1 MSTDAWSGVADAR
14 ADWQQADDEL
24 PRLRAIHGDLSA
36 TLDALV
42 RNKPENAPIGDTI
55 DSLGRLGGESDDRRA
70 ALDFLTTPVL
80 DGDLT
85 VRAAFQQGRAVTTA
99 ADDVASALASYVD
112 GGSWSAVESA
122 FTDVLQP
129 TGGPMAIDTT
139 TLEQLVTLF
148 GLAVEAAIAAR
159 ETRADA
165 LQTALASAYAE
176 LDEPL
181 SEMDDQPIALLP
193 VRLETRFVDDAG
205 AKADDLTQL
214 LVRVY
219 PDQIHSDTHEEQ
231 LTDDEVRWGQNFW
244 ATLWYARHPDPDVVP
259 STPSDSYV
267 QNRLPNQRLRE
278 LVADID
284 PAEFSEAHHKRYRE
298 LKERAWKQLLD
309 RFGRERAAYVVHAL
323 EPTDEDLASALVTR
337 PPAPPQ
343 PPSDQGDGS
352 AWMYP
357 GAFAEQIDTDAITSQ
372 ISDDALDDQ
381 IDSSSTGIDDSSLQL
396 DDDATG
402 QIERSESDEDLRGD
416 GGETAAESG
425 EDGSAGN
432 LPTKVSTLSFP
443 EVPRRPASWTQQPR
457 AALLPDRWIAVAEWE
472 TPQGKTKRAAVEG
485 DPIREPLP
493 MGPSPESVAAEDLAN
508 QSTDSPAPDGNEWMV
523 DFEAAE
529 TVGMGMRLRLSGLS
543 GFDPHRGFSTL
554 TVLGVKASMDAEDT
568 PDAVTELLD
577 AHHYTDGIEF
587 LEQGTPTN
595 NHDGSSGYTAKDD
608 PLDSMQIEVGEP
620 LVESGDRSDGDLL
633 ARALA
638 IDAEEDHVFEH
649 VENAGGTQQRDARH
663 MNSALWPATLGYFFQ
678 DLMIHNDLTDNPSI
692 FGGGMPENLQGSKRR
707 DRLSQLMLWHDA
719 YRRHFVRYVRGRGPF
734 PAIRV
739 GKQPYGI
746 LPTKAID
753 TERDISV
760 LDQQVVADL
769 ELGRQSVADLEKQGT
784 DLTTLVN
791 GGVEPTLLMDAG
803 AKPDQLLE
811 AGASP
816 DDLLAGG
823 VEARTILQE
832 SGMTPDSLTQDG
844 IGLLK
849 TSRATRSR
857 LKSAG
862 VPVEELEQQGLTIRA
877 LVRGEVSDEQ
887 LAELGITTKA
897 VGEVLLPRQA
907 KSLGITP
914 DALERAGVTPGAL
927 LRGEISAAQV
937 EQLGL
942 STRAVADVVLPQAVR
957 DLGITPKTL
966 EDADLSPVD
975 LLNGQVS
982 AADLEAA
989 GVTSE
994 ALAEALLPQELVDF
1008 GVTPEQVGQAVGVE
1022 ELFNGDVGVEDLQ
1035 QAGLNTQNLADALLP
1050 QSFRDAG
1057 ITPHSLESA
1066 GITPAAVLAGKVS
1079 PEDILEAGVTPDAL
1093 ADAGVLPDAFA
1104 DVGAVFGDLLSVG
1117 LKPMELL
1124 EQGLSPKALVD
1135 AGVDPQMLVDAG
1147 LAPKKLVDAGMDV
1160 VELAAKGT
1168 IPVQDLLEAGAS
1180 PQELSRLGAAVE
1192 DLSGGE
1198 IPAQELVQAGFAA
1211 MDLLEAGADAL
1222 GVAQGGARPS
1232 QLRDAG
1238 VDAGTLRD
1246 AGKAAGSLRQA
1257 GYTAAELLDSNYTVE
1272 ELLNGGF
1279 SPEELS
1285 AAGVDR
1291 TALEGTGR
1299 DVGDLLAA
1307 GHPPEELRSEGY
1319 GPGELLEAGI
1329 DVAGLV
1335 AAGYTAGE
1343 LKDAGLS
1350 TDQLVAA
1357 GMDPSSLQA
1366 AGVDA
1371 KSLAD
1376 AGVDARRLK
1385 DAGAKAEDLLD
1396 HGFDP
1401 GELLDAGFNSVELE
1415 VAGVDVD
1422 QLAADVVEGEAGVD
1436 EVADAALEGVQYAA
1450 TVLEDPEQAER
1461 DLYSFSF
1468 DPAAPKLG
1476 QLSGSDTGGT
1486 SGGGGMG
1493 QPDGGV
1499 LAGAPVVRPLSIDDK
1514 LPGDLQSR
1522 LGGLGEQWGDAAAG
1536 LPFAGPTDESGVL
1549 DALKREGVSAD
1560 IRQQTMAFS
1569 AESIDHADRV
1579 NDLVR
1584 YWYGG
1589 GSPIRDL
1596 VYDMCE
1602 GRIDLDPRIGH
1613 FRLEDISREAI
1624 NDRDG
1629 SSGRDIQEFYNYML
1643 SFDRQGTIQPHEMV
1657 DADIG
1662 QFIDILLDSTFS
1674 EIKSLSHIELIKP
1687 ENVAL
1692 NADAIEDVDNWAGMT
1707 DEESRRAVVNA
1718 LEKADDPNG
1727 FVDELVTNARAN
1739 FPGRSKYYQFAQ
1751 NQTEHND
1758 SGALRSLLRLLL
1770 QYGTLQEY
1778 VTARRRLGLAY
1789 DDLPDAWPDPAY
1801 YGPGDVGPLSTL
1813 RDEAPKALG
1822 AHPNIGGMQ
1831 TEVTSYSKYG
1841 TTPTR
1846 EVYDYVDALQDAAL
1860 HYTSTT
1866 SIDPRMSE
1874 FTDSLEYL
1882 GGVEPAELATLA
1894 RETMDL
1900 ASHRLD
1906 AWWTSLATKDLFE
1919 LREAQGSYDTE
1930 AGFDHEKWSGG
1941 GSDTPRAT
1949 LDPGLLSNV
1958 ALPDGIAG
1966 GTGTSGGTGAGSS
1979 AGGGA
1984 STGAGVSS
1992 DIEADVSNVGE
2003 GDSSGST
2010 GGGVQPQFDPAAI
2023 ADMDI
2028 QLSGSQADDDSQPDG
2043 GFRGFD
2049 TDLGDVSGGEQSSD
2063 TRVGDQQPGG
2073 GSQTGSIDLDALA
2086 ESGQIA
2092 TREQLTDPSKLSS
2105 RAQSDPGLYVGGYG
2119 FVEDLSADVEGT
2131 DNPQYVHA
2139 PSEQQATTAAVLRS
2153 GYEAH
2158 EKDEGENVLAIDLSA
2173 DRVRAG
2179 LRLIRGVRRGQSL
2192 AELLGY
2198 RFERRLRET
2207 TLETD
2212 ADVMQYAHV
2221 FRTAFPAKVGK
2232 LKRPDESQIQG
2243 KTEGQKDLAK
2253 RDVVDGRK
2261 LVENWDD
2268 YPFGHGDELPAVGT
2282 DDYDAIDAIVAEL
2295 SDDVDAAG
2303 DLLTAESVHQLGQGN
2318 YEAAGGSVSALAD
2331 GDPLPDPEIART
2343 PRSQTGLTHRQC
2355 LLFGT
2360 PTVQSGATP
2369 RSSAEPALAAWASGL
2384 LPDHDAVECL
2394 ATYRWTETTIDQSGT
2409 EVETE
2414 QTHETSVSLSDLDLG
2429 SLDVLLLFGADRQP
2443 ARSEL
2448 EQRLVYALVRDRP
2461 TSPAVPADA
2470 EIELELTETVSA
2482 GATPMAD
2489 VLELARSLREV
2500 VQTGRPATAEDLA
2513 HPTDARGEGYDVST
2527 ADTLETRANTAQ
2539 DRLLD
2544 IAVQVDERLSVLDSD
2559 HALGD
2564 GVDDLLAAQTASAD
2578 GGTPTGNA
2586 GGSWGGLG
2594 GGVTLPGDTS
2604 PVSDAPFRI
2613 PEPTVTEQATDL
2625 VDAIEAV
2632 VSEVPLADAELTAS
2646 AVDAG
2651 AIRAELS
2658 ALLDTLPAGVADPNA
2673 VRADVTVESGTQQS
2687 IAGVLGQPV
2696 SVPVIPSDDADGA
2709 SSDSGD
2715 GDDSGDG
2722 SGSGDGTGSG
2732 DDGPAG
2738 SGPITW
2744 LPPGGQLETSIPDA
2758 TFSQPETTVDMAD
2771 LSETSYS
2778 GTTDYAENL
2787 ESVSIAGGALGL
2799 SGSGQ
2804 DDGGAGG
2811 SEDESGDGS
2820 DDDSEPQIDW
2830 STSTATIR
2838 AWGTDGLSWF
2848 EREATTTPDPDGSF
2862 SVDFDFSDVASGTPF
2877 QLVATVDGTVVYS
2890 ATGRVVD
2897 DSLSTTAQS
2906 TLENDCPNLRKLLWL
2921 RSRQDGFDTASGA
2934 SGDLAYALSMAEFD
2948 ALQSERDAADPST
2961 TPITTDD
2968 VDSVDDL
2975 LAVEGIDPSALASH
2989 FDSAVGPI
2997 SKLGLDR
3004 IVDVTGEGGPDDVRF
3019 WYGPTQSLGDVRAR
3033 LSRTLDNP
3041 ALYNAGAAPWLLSY
3055 HHDSAALLHGMDGG
3069 ERVAA
3074 YLDAFLSGPPWVLR
3088 YIDEHVED
3096 PVTLFEELTAWLY
3109 DPASVEDP
3117 GDLPTTLHDLASVVT
3132 DMPALAVLFDGLPT
3146 VEDKTHL
3153 ETFKIHL
3160 QGLASTM
3167 GGGAPSMPDPAT
3179 AKATFDADAS
3189 AATTDLASDAHS
3201 VATTIDPVVGSEAD
3215 RSLRRI
3221 VLERLRQPM
3230 TVAASY
3236 GVFGSTPRSP
3246 DGGVPEDEAALLEQA
3261 RALLERLRTRL
3272 EDAAPLDP
3280 RAPTDGGTQPP
3291 AQRVEAQTDR
3301 LQALFGEDFTVLP
3314 PFTPSNGPELAT
3326 TFTDDGLIPDDDSM
3340 AAETLLQ
3347 RSATFRETVADF
3359 REARTYAEAIAGTLT
3374 EPLTVGQVPYE
3385 PGDTWVGVD
3394 DADPD
3399 AGKLS
3404 LVAQFG
3410 PDLTPG
3416 AVDQP
3421 ITGLFLDEW
3430 SEAIPNESETSGVA
3444 LNYDDPGNRPP
3455 QSVLVATPPEE
3466 GWSLDELAATVAE
3479 TGEYMKRRAVDL
3491 GDLEDPS
3498 YLFPG
3503 LYFARQDDP
3512 TPETPTVAFE
3522 MLDWYDRQLE
3532 YTLLRP
3538 QLQVE
3543 LQGVFFDG

>member
-1 MSTDAWSGVADAR
+1 MSTDAWSGVTDAR

-24 PRLRAIHGDLSA
+24 PRLRAIHGDLST

-42 RNKPENAPIGDTI
+42 RNKPENAPVGDAI
-55 DSLGRLGGESDDRRA
+55 DSLRRLGGESDDRRA
-70 ALDFLTTPVL
+70 ALDFLTTPAL

-99 ADDVASALASYVD
+99 ADGVASALASYVD

-159 ETRADA
+159 ETRADT
-165 LQTALASAYAE
+165 LQTALASAYDE
-176 LDEPL
+176 IEEPL
-181 SEMDDQPIALLP
+181 PEMDDQPIALLP

-205 AKADDLTQL
+205 AKESDLTQL

-219 PDQIHSDTHEEQ
+219 PDQIHSDSHEEQ

-259 STPSDSYV
+259 STPSDSYL
-267 QNRLPNQRLRE
+267 QDRLPNQRLRE

-323 EPTDEDLASALVTR
+323 EPTDEELAGALVTR

-343 PPSDQGDGS
+343 PPSDQGSGS

-372 ISDDALDDQ
+372 INDDALAEQ
-381 IDSSSTGIDDSSLQL
+381 IDSSSTRIDESSLQL
-396 DDDATG
+396 DDDTTG
-402 QIERSESDEDLRGD
+402 QIESTESEDDLRGD
-416 GGETAAESG
+416 GGQTTVESE
-425 EDGSAGN
+425 EDSSEDE
-432 LPTKVSTLSFP
+432 LPTKVPQLTFP

-472 TPQGKTKRAAVEG
+472 TPRGKTKRAAVEG
-485 DPIREPLP
+485 GPIREPLP
-493 MGPSPESVAAEDLAN
+493 MGPSPESVAEEDLAN

-529 TVGMGMRLRLSGLS
+529 NVGMGMRLRLSGLS

-595 NHDGSSGYTAKDD
+595 NHDESSGYTAKDD
-608 PLDSMQIEVGEP
+608 PLESMEIEVGEP

-649 VENAGGTQQRDARH
+649 VENAGGTQQRNARH

-678 DLMIHNDLTDNPSI
+678 DLMIHNDLTSNPSI

-707 DRLSQLMLWHDA
+707 DRLSELMLWHDA

-734 PAIRV
+734 PALRV

-746 LPTKAID
+746 LPTKATD

-760 LDQQVVADL
+760 LDQQVIADL
-769 ELGRQSVADLEKQGT
+769 ELGRQSVADLQNQGT
-784 DLTTLVN
+784 DLSTLVN
-791 GGVEPTLLMDAG
+791 GGVQPKLLMDAG
-803 AKPDQLLE
+803 AKPDQLVD

-816 DDLLAGG
+816 DELLAGG
-823 VEARTILQE
+823 VEARTIVQE

-897 VGEVLLPRQA
+897 VAEALLPRQA

-914 DALERAGVTPGAL
+914 EALERAGVTPGAL

-937 EQLGL
+937 EKLGL

-966 EDADLSPVD
+966 EDADISPVD
-975 LLNGQVS
+975 LLNGRVS
-982 AADLEAA
+982 ASDLEAA

-994 ALAEALLPQELVDF
+994 ALAEALLPQELIDF
-1008 GVTPEQVGQAVGVE
+1008 GITPEQVGQAVGVE
-1022 ELFNGDVGVEDLQ
+1022 QLFNGDLGVEDLQ

-1057 ITPHSLESA
+1057 ITPDSLETA
-1066 GITPAAVLAGKVS
+1066 GITPEAVLAGKVS
-1079 PEDILEAGVTPDAL
+1079 PEDIIEAGVTPDAL

-1104 DVGAVFGDLLSVG
+1104 DVGAVFGDLLSAG

-1147 LAPKKLVDAGMDV
+1147 LAPRKLVDAGMDV
-1160 VELAAKGT
+1160 VELAARGT

-1180 PQELSRLGAAVE
+1180 PQELARLGAAVE

-1198 IPAQELVQAGFAA
+1198 IPAQELVQSGFAA
-1211 MDLLEAGADAL
+1211 MDLLQAGADAL

-1285 AAGVDR
+1285 AAGVEGA
-1291 TALEGTGR
+1291 ALEGTGR
-1299 DVGDLLAA
+1299 DVGELLAA
-1307 GHPPEELRSEGY
+1307 GHPPEQLRSEGY
-1319 GPGELLEAGI
+1319 GPDQLLEAGI

-1335 AAGYTAGE
+1335 AAGYAAGE

-1357 GMDPSSLQA
+1357 GMDPSALRA

-1385 DAGAKAEDLLD
+1385 DTGAKAEDLLD

-1401 GELLDAGFNSVELE
+1401 QALLDAGFNSVELE

-1422 QLAADVVEGEAGVD
+1422 QLAEDVVEGEAGVD

-1468 DPAAPKLG
+1468 DPATPKLS
-1476 QLSGSDTGGT
+1476 QLSGSDTGGGSG
-1486 SGGGGMG
+1486 SGGTG

-1499 LAGAPVVRPLSIDDK
+1499 LAGTPVVRPLSIDDR

-1589 GSPIRDL
+1589 GSPVRDL

-1613 FRLEDISREAI
+1613 FRLEDISREKI
-1624 NDRDG
+1624 NDRES

-1643 SFDRQGTIQPHEMV
+1643 SFDRQGTIEPHEMV

-1662 QFIDILLDSTFS
+1662 QFVDILLDSTFS

-1692 NADAIEDVDNWAGMT
+1692 NADAVESVDSWAGMT
-1707 DEESRRAVVNA
+1707 DEASRRAIVNA
-1718 LEKADDPNG
+1718 LEDADDPNE

-1789 DDLPDAWPDPAY
+1789 DDLPAAWPDPAY
-1801 YGPGDVGPLSTL
+1801 YGPGDEGPLSTL

-1831 TEVTSYSKYG
+1831 TTVTSYSKYG
-1841 TTPTR
+1841 TTPMR

-1866 SIDPRMSE
+1866 SIDPRISE
-1874 FTDSLEYL
+1874 FTDSLSYL
-1882 GGVEPAELATLA
+1882 GGVEPAKLATLA
-1894 RETMDL
+1894 RETLDL

-1930 AGFDHEKWSGG
+1930 AGFDHEKWNGG

-1958 ALPDGIAG
+1958 TLPDGIAG
-1966 GTGTSGGTGAGSS
+1966 STGTSDGSTGVSSGSAGTGTGGSVGSDV
-1979 AGGGA
+1979 
-1984 STGAGVSS
+1984 STNV
-1992 DIEADVSNVGE
+1992 EADISNVGE
-2003 GDSSGST
+2003 GDSSGSA
-2010 GGGVQPQFDPAAI
+2010 GGAGQPQFDPAAI
-2023 ADMDI
+2023 ANMDI
-2028 QLSGSQADDDSQPDG
+2028 QLSGSADQSDGSQPDG

-2049 TDLGDVSGGEQSSD
+2049 ADLGNVSGDDQSSG
-2063 TRVGDQQPGG
+2063 THASDQQAGG
-2073 GSQTGSIDLDALA
+2073 GSQGGTIDLDALA

-2092 TREQLTDPSKLSS
+2092 TREQLTDPSILSS

-2119 FVEDLSADVEGT
+2119 FVEDLSADIEGR
-2131 DNPQYVHA
+2131 DDPQYIHA

-2158 EKDEGENVLAIDLSA
+2158 EEDEGENVLAIDLSA

-2268 YPFGHGDELPAVGT
+2268 YPFGHGDELPAVGS

-2331 GDPLPDPEIART
+2331 GDPLPDPDIART

-2360 PTVQSGATP
+2360 PAVQSGATP

-2384 LPDHDAVECL
+2384 LPAHGDVECL
-2394 ATYRWTETTIDQSGT
+2394 ATYRWTETTTDQSGT
-2409 EVETE
+2409 ETETE
-2414 QTHETSVSLSDLDLG
+2414 QTHERSVTLADLDLG

-2461 TSPAVPADA
+2461 SSPAVPADA

-2482 GATPMAD
+2482 GAIPMAD

-2500 VQTGRPATAEDLA
+2500 IQTGRPATAEDLA

-2539 DRLLD
+2539 DRLLEVT
-2544 IAVQVDERLSVLDSD
+2544 AQVDERLSVLDSD
-2559 HALGD
+2559 HAVGD
-2564 GVDDLLAAQTASAD
+2564 GIDDLLATQTASAD
-2578 GGTPTGNA
+2578 GGMPTGNA

-2594 GGVTLPGDTS
+2594 GGVTLPGNTS
-2604 PVSDAPFRI
+2604 PVSDMAFRI

-2632 VSEVPLADAELTAS
+2632 DSEVPLTDAESTAT
-2646 AVDAG
+2646 AIDAG
-2651 AIRAELS
+2651 AIRSELS
-2658 ALLDTLPAGVADPNA
+2658 ALLDTLPAGLANPNA
-2673 VRADVTVESGTQQS
+2673 VRADVTVESDTQQS
-2687 IAGVLGQPV
+2687 ISGVLGQPV
-2696 SVPVIPSDDADGA
+2696 AVPEIP
-2709 SSDSGD
+2709 SSDSGG

-2722 SGSGDGTGSG
+2722 SGSDDGSG
-2732 DDGPAG
+2732 SGDGPAG
-2738 SGPITW
+2738 GGPITW

-2771 LSETSYS
+2771 LPETSYS
-2778 GTTDYAENL
+2778 GTTYYADNL
-2787 ESVSIAGGALGL
+2787 ESVTVAGGALGL
-2799 SGSGQ
+2799 DGTDSGTDS
-2804 DDGGAGG
+2804 D
-2811 SEDESGDGS
+2811 SGDETSGS

-2848 EREATTTPDPDGSF
+2848 ERETTTTPDSDGSF
-2862 SVDFDFSDVASGTPF
+2862 SVAFDFSDVASGTPF
-2877 QLVATVDGTVVYS
+2877 HLVATVEGTVVYS

-2897 DSLSTTAQS
+2897 GSLSTTAQS
-2906 TLENDCPNLRKLLWL
+2906 TLENDCPNLRKLLWM
-2921 RSRQDGFDTASGA
+2921 RSRQDRFDTASGA

-2948 ALQSERDAADPST
+2948 AIQSERDAADPST

-2968 VDSVDDL
+2968 IDSVDDL
-2975 LAVEGIDPSALASH
+2975 LAVEGVDPAALASH
-2989 FDSAVGPI
+2989 LDAAVGSI

-3004 IVDVTGEGGPDDVRF
+3004 IVDVTGEGGPDDVSV

-3041 ALYNAGAAPWLLSY
+3041 ALYNAEAAPWLLSY

-3069 ERVAA
+3069 ARVAA
-3074 YLDAFLSGPPWVLR
+3074 YLDAFCSGPPWVVR
-3088 YIDEHVED
+3088 YVDEKVED
-3096 PVTLFEELTAWLY
+3096 PVTLFEEVTAWLY
-3109 DPASVEDP
+3109 DPDSVANP

-3132 DMPALAVLFDGLPT
+3132 DLPALAVLFEGLPT
-3146 VEDKTHL
+3146 VEDKAHL

-3215 RSLRRI
+3215 RSVRRI

-3230 TVAASY
+3230 SVAASY
-3236 GVFGSTPRSP
+3236 GVFGGTPRSP
-3246 DGGVPEDEAALLEQA
+3246 DGGAPEDEAALLEQA

-3272 EDAAPLDP
+3272 EEAAPLDP
-3280 RAPTDGGTQPP
+3280 RAATDGGTQPP

-3326 TFTDDGLIPDDDSM
+3326 TFTDDGLIPDGDSM

-3430 SEAIPNESETSGVA
+3430 SEAIPNKSETSGVA

-3491 GDLEDPS
+3491 GDLDDPS

-3532 YTLLRP
+3532 YTLLKP